1 MTTHTCWLPGCTADP
16 VAQWSRR
23 LTPAEL
29 DAEIAAEMG
38 RRAQILALAD
48 LDGPEPDLGPP
59 PTSDDWTAAVH
70 ACGPH
75 AITLDAATRIHQP
88 TCAPDEAKLPACGCT
103 PEQPA
108 DPVTPPGQDGVTL
121 PTGWVVASDP
131 A

>member
-1 MTTHTCWLPGCTADP
+1 MYSHACWLPGCQADP

-29 DAEIAAEMG
+29 ETAIAAELA
-38 RRAQILALAD
+38 RRTDALALAD

-59 PTSDDWTAAVH
+59 PTGDDWTAAVH

-75 AITLDAATRIHQP
+75 AIHIEAATLVHQAAC
-88 TCAPDEAKLPACGCT
+88 TPDPGRLPACGCT
-103 PEQPA
+103 PETAPP
-108 DPVTPPGQDGVTL
+108 PVQLPQQDTVTL